1 MNDEMLV
8 VDCTEWRDVAEDF
21 PDQME
26 VVVEMMIESQEKL
39 CHAEAA

>member
-1 MNDEMLV
+1 MSEDMLM
-8 VDCTEWRDVAEDF
+8 VDCNEWRGVAETF

-26 VVVEMMIESQEKL
+26 VVVEMMIEAEEEL